1 MILARSAL
9 ALTVCALP
17 ACSPNFMSFM
27 KAPESSPVCSEDYG
41 VVCRPPS
48 RAGIGRD
55 VEWVRKNVC
64 PEKTELQYRSCY
76 IPVGEQ
82 TFVYVRFR

>member
-1 MILARSAL
+1 MRFLLILAA
-9 ALTVCALP
+9 ACALP
-17 ACSPNFMSFM
+17 SCSPNFMSFM
-27 KAPESSPVCSEDYG
+27 RAPELVPVCSEDYG

-48 RAGIGRD
+48 RVG

-82 TFVYVRFR
+82 YVYVRFP

>member
-1 MILARSAL
+1 MRFLSVLFLILAA
-9 ALTVCALP
+9 ACVLP
-17 ACSPNFMSFM
+17 SCSPNFMSFM
-27 KAPESSPVCSEDYG
+27 KAESVPVCSEDYG

-48 RAGIGRD
+48 RVG

-82 TFVYVRFR
+82 YVYVRFP